1 MFLSL
6 HKAYNDCFDNGVFD
20 RSKVIENKLIDTD
33 YEYEFRIGLLESIFN
48 IVLNSKVMNEWA
60 LEYITNGHR
69 TYEGCIEKWN
79 KDHPDKAIKLSSGK
93 NKIIY
98 SARRI
103 NELFDDIEL
112 DGKSYDIVQW
122 LCDTNNF
129 RGIENNAKK
138 LNVKND
144 FIKQFNMFNEVCGE
158 KLDIEKRDILL
169 TIPTFEKVKE
179 LSDEEFD
186 ELMEV
191 LRPYSK
197 FVLSNVQNVLN
208 SMEKEVG
215 YLRFL
220 MGKKSVLTD
229 LDKERKNEILLWL
242 GKEVIENYTINDN
255 IITDENK
262 EELEEDINDSY
273 TMGNT
278 DSIDSKNTKTEIAE
292 TEENNVATDTES
304 DEEKKEKIKSIF
316 VKLYALDKSDYI
328 LGDYEISSEDAIEV
342 YKLMR
347 DNQLEMDEA
356 IDKYL
361 RELEIKLDTD
371 DEDDSDDDDE
381 DDSDSDD
388 GVQW

>member
-6 HKAYNDCFDNGVFD
+6 HKVYNDCFDNGVFD

-33 YEYEFRIGLLESIFN
+33 YEYEFRISLLESIFN
-48 IVLNSKVMNEWA
+48 IVLNSKIMNELS

-69 TYEGCIEKWN
+69 TYDGCIEKWN
-79 KDHPDKAIKLSSGK
+79 KDHPDKVIKLSSGK

-129 RGIENNAKK
+129 RGIENNIKK

-179 LSDEEFD
+179 ISDEEFD

-242 GKEVIENYTINDN
+242 GKEVIENYAINDN
-255 IITDENK
+255 KVVDENK

-273 TMGNT
+273 TMDNT
-278 DSIDSKNTKTEIAE
+278 DSIDSKNTKTEIVE
-292 TEENNVATDTES
+292 TEENNVATNTES

-371 DEDDSDDDDE
+371 DEDDSD
-381 DDSDSDD
+381 SDD

>member
-1 MFLSL
+1 MSMFLSL
-6 HKAYNDCFDNGVFD
+6 HKVYNDCFDNGVFD

-33 YEYEFRIGLLESIFN
+33 YEYEFRISLLESIFN
-48 IVLNSKVMNEWA
+48 IVLNSKIMNELS

-69 TYEGCIEKWN
+69 TYDGCIEKWN
-79 KDHPDKAIKLSSGK
+79 KDHPDKVIKLSSGK

-129 RGIENNAKK
+129 RGIENNIKK

-179 LSDEEFD
+179 ISDEEFD

-242 GKEVIENYTINDN
+242 GKEVIENYAINDN
-255 IITDENK
+255 KVVDENK

-273 TMGNT
+273 TMDNT
-278 DSIDSKNTKTEIAE
+278 DSIDSKNTKTEIVE
-292 TEENNVATDTES
+292 TEENNVATNTES

-371 DEDDSDDDDE
+371 DEDDSD
-381 DDSDSDD
+381 SDD